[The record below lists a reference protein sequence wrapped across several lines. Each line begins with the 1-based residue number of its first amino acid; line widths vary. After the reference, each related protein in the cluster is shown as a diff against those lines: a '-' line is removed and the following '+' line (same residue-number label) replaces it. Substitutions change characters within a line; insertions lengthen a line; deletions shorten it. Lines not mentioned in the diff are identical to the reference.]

1 MSRIQDTYQQPPLVE
16 VWFLGRSIE
25 TRSGVLVLE
34 LFDSVS
40 SWIDPIANKE
50 VPFEAGDVWQDV
62 GAVDGETLLLDEDVG
77 LS

>member
-1 MSRIQDTYQQPPLVE
+1 M
-16 VWFLGRSIE
+16 
-25 TRSGVLVLE
+25 LVLE